1 MTLTEKH
8 LNELD
13 AFIQEMPT
21 KYGIPLIKFLNEIQE
36 EEKKQ
41 EILDNEEQEKQQEN
55 VAETLSRYDESL
67 K

>member
-36 EEKKQ
+36 
-41 EILDNEEQEKQQEN
+41 QEKQQED

>member
-36 EEKKQ
+36 
-41 EILDNEEQEKQQEN
+41 QEKQQED
-55 VAETLSRYDESL
+55 VAKTLSSNI
-67 K
+67 